1 MKTLLLVATAFL
13 LPAPADAARD
23 ATGNMLKAYQRA
35 EAVGSPAAGR
45 LVAAA
50 SVQPHWL
57 SGRAAFWYLRTGP
70 GVKEFILVDAD
81 AGTRRPA
88 FDHAKLA
95 AALSRASGAKVAA
108 NALPFAAI
116 SPSDDLKAVGFRVG
130 SQWWSWN
137 DGDATLIK
145 TEAPSTQPDGP
156 GREGP
161 RRDPAAPGNGE
172 RPGGRGRSPDGKWT
186 AFIKD
191 DNVWLRDALGAE
203 IPLSTDG
210 AAKDA
215 YTEHFSWSPDSARLV
230 VWRTQP
236 GDRLPMYA
244 IESAP
249 SDGSLRPKL
258 RTYAYDLPGDRLDVS
273 SVYVFDIQSKKSVKA
288 QTEPVDYGDVPE
300 PRWSRDGRTFTFEQ
314 TFRALKRER
323 IVEVD
328 AVSGA
333 ARDIID
339 ERSDTFV
346 FPPCRFV
353 EYLDDT
359 GEIIWASERSGWN
372 HLYLFDAKTGKVK
385 NAVTSGEWVVRQVD
399 NVDREART
407 ITFAA
412 SGKEAGEDP
421 YLIHWYRVNL
431 DGSGLTPLTPGNG
444 HHSIRWSPDR
454 RYYLDT
460 YSRADQPPVTELRRT
475 SDGSLVLEVDRA
487 DDAALRK
494 TGWRRMEPFV
504 AKGRDGKTDIWGVIV
519 RPSNLDP
526 KRKYPVIEN
535 IYAGPQDSF
544 VPKTYST
551 GGGMRALAE
560 LGFIVVQIDG
570 MGTANRSKAFHDV
583 CYRNLGDSGFPD
595 RIAWMKAAA
604 AKYPYMDISRVGVY
618 GASAGGY
625 NAARALIAHPEF
637 YKAACAMSGNHDH
650 RTDKTWWNEAWMG
663 YPVGPHYAEQS
674 NIENA
679 AKLKGSL
686 LLVHGELDDNVPI
699 NGSSLRFADA
709 LIKANKD
716 FEQLVVP
723 GAGHGFGSYVT
734 RRMWDFFVRTL
745 QGKAPPVEF
754 NLRSGGGDSVD
765 VKVTNNLDRPVT
777 LFWVESPG
785 NLRPY
790 NTLKPGETV
799 TRHTYVGHEWEAH
812 ADGQPVSWYTGS
824 VDQAEWVIAN

>member
-1 MKTLLLVATAFL
+1 MRYVALAAVAVLL
-13 LPAPADAARD
+13 APAIRA
-23 ATGNMLKAYQRA
+23 GNSSKMLESYRRA

-45 LVAAA
+45 LVTAL

-57 SGRAAFWYLRTGP
+57 PDRAAFWYLRTGP

-88 FDHAKLA
+88 FDHGRLA
-95 AALSRASGAKVAA
+95 AALSRANGAKVAA

-116 SPSDDLKAVGFRVG
+116 TPLTDGSIAFRVG
-130 SQWWSWN
+130 SQWWAW
-137 DGDATLIK
+137 DDASGALSRT
-145 TEAPSTQPDGP
+145 TAPPAQPSATVTPGRRPDGP
-156 GREGP
+156 P
-161 RRDPAAPGNGE
+161 
-172 RPGGRGRSPDGKWT
+172 PGGVPQRGERGRSPDGKWT
-186 AFIKD
+186 AFLRG
-191 DNVWLRDALGAE
+191 DNVWLRAADGGE
-203 IPLSTDG
+203 EFQLSTDG
-210 AAKDA
+210 SAKDA
-215 YTEHFSWSPDSARLV
+215 YAGRLSWSPDGRYLA

-249 SDGSLRPKL
+249 ADGSLRPKL
-258 RTYAYDLPGDRLDVS
+258 RTYVYDLPGDRLDIS
-273 SVYVFDIQSKKSVKA
+273 SVYVFDVVSRKCVKA
-288 QTEPVDYGDVPE
+288 QTEPVDYGDLGE
-300 PRWSRDGRTFTFEQ
+300 PRWSRDGRTFTYEQ
-314 TFRALKRER
+314 TFRAYKRER
-323 IVEVD
+323 IVEVE
-328 AVSGA
+328 AATGA
-333 ARDIID
+333 ARDVVD

-353 EYLDDT
+353 EYIDDT

-372 HLYLFDAKTGKVK
+372 HLYLYDAKTGQVK
-385 NAVTSGEWVVRQVD
+385 NAVTSGRWVVRSVD
-399 NVDREART
+399 SVDLEART
-407 ITFAA
+407 ITFGA

-421 YLIHWYRVNL
+421 YLVHFYRVNL
-431 DGSGLTPLTPGNG
+431 DGTGLTPLTPANG
-444 HHSIRWSPDR
+444 HHNIRWSPDR

-460 YSRADQPPVTELRRT
+460 YSRVDAPPVTELRRT
-475 SDGSLVLEVDRA
+475 ADGSLAVTVDRA
-487 DDAALRK
+487 DDAELRK
-494 TGWRRMEPFV
+494 TGWKRMEPFV
-504 AKGRDGKTDIWGVIV
+504 AKGRDGVTDIWGVIV

-544 VPKTYST
+544 VPKTWST
-551 GGGMRALAE
+551 GGGMRAIAE

-570 MGTANRSKAFHDV
+570 MGTANRSKEFHNV

-595 RIAWMKAAA
+595 RIAWMRAAA
-604 AKYPYMDISRVGVY
+604 ARYPYMDISCVGVY

-625 NAARALIAHPEF
+625 NAAHALIAHPEF

-650 RTDKTWWNEAWMG
+650 RTDKVWWNEAWMG
-663 YPVGPHYAEQS
+663 YPVGPHYAGQS

-734 RRMWDFFVRTL
+734 RRIWDFFVRTL
-745 QGKAPPVEF
+745 QGRTPPLEYA
-754 NLRSGGGDSVD
+754 LRSGGGDSVD
-765 VKVTNNLDRPVT
+765 VKVTNRLDRPVT
-777 LFWVESPG
+777 LFWAESPG

-790 NTLKPGETV
+790 NTLQPGETI

-812 ADGQPVSWYTGS
+812 ADGQPVAWYTGS
-824 VDQAEWVIAN
+824 VDEAEWVISN